1 MSIEDLLEKLIPI
14 FCISLCMGL
23 FNNILRRMNIVQ
35 RNTKTEKGEAENKE
49 INIDKDLQKYFNYKE

>member
-1 MSIEDLLEKLIPI
+1 MSIEDLLEKLIPL

-23 FNNILRRMNIVQ
+23 LNNILKRMNIVQ

>member
-1 MSIEDLLEKLIPI
+1 MCIEVLLEKLIPF

-23 FNNILRRMNIVQ
+23 FKNILRMTIAQ
-35 RNTKTEKGEAENKE
+35 RNIETEKGETENKE